1 MKEQSFSNHARW
13 FPLYHFIAIPLLVAY
28 TFKTTKDFVQT
39 PGADTVWG
47 VVLALGVLF
56 GVSASRVMALKVQ
69 DRVIRLEMR
78 IRLAQVL
85 PRDQQGVIASLRTG
99 HLVALRFASD
109 GELPGLVQR
118 VTNGELTDQKSIKEA
133 ITDWQADWF
142 RA

>member
-13 FPLYHFIAIPLLVAY
+13 FPLYHFVTIPLLVAY
-28 TFKTTKDFVQT
+28 TFKMTTDLVQS

-47 VVLALGVLF
+47 AVLAFGVLF
-56 GVSASRVMALKVQ
+56 GVFASRVMALKVQ

-78 IRLAQVL
+78 VRLAQVL
-85 PRDQQGVIASLRTG
+85 PPDQQGVIPSLRTG
-99 HLVALRFASD
+99 HLIALRFASD